1 MLSSSAVAFLASC
14 AQADKTA
21 MEVCI
26 RRNRKM
32 GVSADLAF
40 RECKRQSLVEC
51 IKQLKIQ
58 RPVYKATSK
67 TEQGYVIDLGDDKK
81 AWKEGKFWKDR
92 GCKVNKRGDHI
103 TRDMNDKQG
112 FLQRY
117 RWFRQAWCSTET
129 IEGLPLGDKLAYKEC
144 VPAGYLATPG
154 FNTPDSIKS
163 RQLMDQKNGG
173 FLVR

>member
-129 IEGLPLGDKLAYKEC
+129 IEGLPLGDQLAYKEC
-144 VPAGYLATPG
+144 DPAGYLVDG
-154 FNTPDSIKS
+154 DFNSPDLIKGKE
-163 RQLMDQKNGG
+163 LMRERNGSY
-173 FLVR
+173 FVE